1 MKWSKMKKDDFSDVR
16 EDDLHLINRIVEISA
31 PSFFVVF
38 TDLDGTLLDKHT
50 YEWKEAV
57 PALDLCKSLDI
68 PVVLASS
75 KTRTEINLLRSEL
88 SISAPFI
95 SENGG
100 GIFVPPETFKEL
112 PPGGFYDKGLWKWS
126 LGLPYSHLVQALRQI
141 REELDLNIMGFSDMS
156 IKDISDLTGLGPEAS
171 QLATL
176 REYDEP
182 FVIVDENPTDIKILY
197 EAAARR
203 GLTVISGGRFYH
215 LQGNNNKGQ
224 ATRMVISWYRKHHS
238 NVVSIALGDS
248 PNDLSMLEQ
257 VDFPVLVRSQCDP
270 GKLTRHIPRLRHT
283 SEMGPKGWNSAVLDI
298 LSNKEE
304 KSNA

>member
-1 MKWSKMKKDDFSDVR
+1 MKKDDFHDGR
-16 EDDLHLINRIVEISA
+16 EDGVHLINPIVEISGS
-31 PSFFVVF
+31 SFVVVF
-38 TDLDGTLLDKHT
+38 TDLDGTLLDKST
-50 YEWKEAV
+50 YECEEAV
-57 PALDLCKSLDI
+57 PALDLCKRLDI
-68 PVVLASS
+68 PVILASS
-75 KTRTEINLLRSEL
+75 KTRTEINLIRSEL

-100 GIFVPPETFKEL
+100 GIFVAANTFEDL

-141 REELDLNIMGFSDMS
+141 RKELDLNIIGFSDMNL
-156 IKDISDLTGLGPEAS
+156 KEISDITGLDPEAS
-171 QLATL
+171 YWATL
-176 REYDEP
+176 REHDEP
-182 FVIVDENPTDIKILY
+182 FVIVDENPPDRKVLFD
-197 EAAARR
+197 AAARR

-257 VDFPVLVRSQCDP
+257 VDFPVLVRSQRDS
-270 GKLTRHIPRLRHT
+270 GKLTRHIPRMRHT
-283 SEMGPKGWNSAVLDI
+283 HEMGPKGWNSVVLDI

-304 KSNA
+304 KGNA